1 MVCPPC
7 SMFCT
12 VISLRYCQGG
22 PVLPCKAKRQELLV
36 LQSSVR
42 VQQYGTSQQTRYIE
56 PLLVQ
61 CWPAVYDVGPT
72 MNEQWLNVS
81 CLWDSWWLTSIF
93 VLKYG
98 NVCQMG
104 LCHSAVFSLLL
115 YDNIGIQSQH
125 VVTAYLKSEQLLHF
139 LLWGGYSYFTCILW
153 HSTLQAWQCSG
164 LSRLPGSPQSDPDV
178 VEDDNTDVP
187 QVDPFVPNPVTFGRN
202 EGEVTVWLGWRYIL
216 LAR

>member
-1 MVCPPC
+1 MGDKPTSFFQKVIQKRLSFLLNVRIAITLFKVLLRKKTYIIRNFTMVCPPS

-22 PVLPCKAKRQELLV
+22 PVLPCKAKTQELLA

-61 CWPAVYDVGPT
+61 CSPAVYDVGPT

-81 CLWDSWWLTSIF
+81 CLWDSWWLTCIF

-115 YDNIGIQSQH
+115 YDNIGIQSQN
-125 VVTAYLKSEQLLHF
+125 VVTAYLKSKQLLHF
-139 LLWGGYSYFTCILW
+139 LL
-153 HSTLQAWQCSG
+153 
-164 LSRLPGSPQSDPDV
+164 
-178 VEDDNTDVP
+178 
-187 QVDPFVPNPVTFGRN
+187 
-202 EGEVTVWLGWRYIL
+202 
-216 LAR
+216 